1 MVNHKELV
9 EGEKKSLFCSGQ
21 KMAVLLCLLFSS
33 AVWAQFFLY
42 AKNRSKGTVVD
53 GRQTNIA
60 RFYWGIYTV
69 LLIDSP

>member
-1 MVNHKELV
+1 MVNHKDLV

-42 AKNRSKGTVVD
+42 AKNRFSD
-53 GRQTNIA
+53 
-60 RFYWGIYTV
+60 
-69 LLIDSP
+69 LINSDPSSGMPHF